1 MYLVQTFKFRYG
13 ELTDLFLCNSF
24 PQSGVRCL
32 KERYLYFLY
41 IDGKISGP
49 YKTPESCREVSAAFE
64 LMELVHANKVLV
76 IEPRQVAQEVLQEK
90 LYLRIANYDDL
101 CRNTIYF
108 EYVNRNIYG
117 PYYMQTDISPTDN
130 ILLQKINS
138 GCVFIINERQN
149 MPL

>member
-41 IDGKISGP
+41 IDGKLSGP
-49 YKTPESCREVSAAFE
+49 YKTPENCKEVSAAFE
-64 LMELVHANKVLV
+64 LMELVHDQKVLV

-90 LYLRIANYDDL
+90 LYLRIANYDDM
-101 CRNTIYF
+101 CRNTIYY
-108 EYVNRNIYG
+108 EYVNKNIYG
-117 PYYMQTDISPTDN
+117 PYYMQTDISEHD
-130 ILLQKINS
+130 IMLINKLKAGS
-138 GCVFIINERQN
+138 VFIIYERQN